1 MRGQIWGDG
10 LRQRRAGIY
19 KDSKKLPHPGNA
31 ELLRKQEFFVRV
43 ELCTA
48 QPHQVELYTVYHR
61 CVRMEDKEFCERKR
75 WDVGQAEKC
84 RAGEGW
90 EAA

>member
-1 MRGQIWGDG
+1 
-10 LRQRRAGIY
+10 
-19 KDSKKLPHPGNA
+19 
-31 ELLRKQEFFVRV
+31 
-43 ELCTA
+43 
-48 QPHQVELYTVYHR
+48 
-61 CVRMEDKEFCERKR
+61 MEDKEFCERKR